1 MKKLTKILAFF
12 LALTLITGSMLGV
25 SAAKYVANVVSEDF
39 EEATKFL
46 IPGDLNAN
54 GEIENDDYESLRGL
68 ILNGKTAQFSDVNG
82 IDGTDIRDLV
92 LQDINSKSDFVAN
105 GVMNLNGKSF
115 YNAEMG
121 SVLSTGAEYK
131 LTYNASEDVEVKLVG
146 ISGAEVTASGDTF
159 KTPLNLSNAE
169 IQLYVV
175 GEGTVEQIAITRIN
189 MDNDYAVN

>member
-1 MKKLTKILAFF
+1 MKKLTKILAIF

-25 SAAKYVANVVSEDF
+25 SAAKYVASVVSEDF
-39 EEATKFL
+39 EETTKFL

-54 GEIENDDYESLRGL
+54 GKIENDDYTELRGL
-68 ILNGKTAQFSDVNG
+68 ILNGKTAQYSDVNG
-82 IDGTDIRDLV
+82 TDGTDIRDLV
-92 LQDINSKSDFVAN
+92 LQDINAKSDFVVN

-115 YNAEMG
+115 YNAEMD

-131 LTYNASEDVEVKLVG
+131 LTYNASDKVEVKLVG

-159 KTPLNLSNAE
+159 KTPLTLSDAD

>member
-1 MKKLTKILAFF
+1 MKKITKILAIL
-12 LALTLITGSMLGV
+12 LALTLITGSMFSV

-39 EEATKFL
+39 EDTTGFL

-54 GEIENDDYESLRGL
+54 GKIENDDYTELRGL
-68 ILNGKTAQFSDVNG
+68 ILNGKTAQYSNVNG
-82 IDGTDIRDLV
+82 TDGTDIRDLV

-115 YNAEMG
+115 YNGELV
-121 SVLSTGAEYK
+121 SILSTGAEYK
-131 LTYNASEDVEVKLVG
+131 LTYNASDDVEVKLVG
-146 ISGAEVTASGDTF
+146 IDGSEITASGDTF

-169 IQLYVV
+169 LQLYVI
-175 GEGTVEQIAITRIN
+175 GEGIVEDLQITRIN